1 MKCQYLLFPALLL
14 IVGCSSGLS
23 RSEAFELLEKEYPK
37 ELFYQVYT
45 GDLNHAQRMEKDGF
59 VANGLVTVNTKVSFP
74 DRFIHFT
81 NKANDL
87 LLPTPENEKAR
98 EIQRVKTGEYHLL
111 KITGIKNTDKKAAVE
126 YTIEVRN
133 LTPFAKLHKKPLI
146 DRQQKTRTAYF
157 IKYDD
162 GWRMDKTEGM
172 EYLLE

>member
-14 IVGCSSGLS
+14 IAGCSNGLS
-23 RSEAFELLEKEYPK
+23 RKEAFQLLEKEYPK
-37 ELFYQVYT
+37 ELFYQVFT
-45 GDLNHAQRMEKDGF
+45 GDINHAQRMEKEGF
-59 VANGLVTVNTKVSFP
+59 VTSGLVTVDAKASFP
-74 DRFIHFT
+74 DRYIRFT
-81 NKANDL
+81 DKANNL

-98 EIQRVKTGEYHLL
+98 VIQRVKTGEYHLL
-111 KITGIKNTDKKAAVE
+111 KITGVKNTDKKAAVE

-146 DRQQKTRTAYF
+146 DKQQKTRTAYF

-162 GWRMDKTEGM
+162 GWRLDKTEGL